1 MYLETLSFEVIL
13 QLVLEHLKLVLSA
26 GLAAFGVALA
36 IGIWVTRP
44 SRKGKLAPRLVSQA
58 LFLGQAV
65 PSLAIIGL
73 VMVVLGTGAPT
84 AIFALAVGSLVPMLR
99 NVIAGLSGVSESV
112 LDAARGNGM
121 PPSAVL
127 FRVELPLALPAIFAG
142 VRTAVVIA
150 IGTAALSSQ
159 VGAGGLGSLIFTGM
173 AMFDMPLMLAGA
185 IPTAILA
192 MGADRLLGL
201 VEARLRGKC

>member
-1 MYLETLSFEVIL
+1 MYLETLSLEVIL
-13 QLVLEHLKLVLSA
+13 QLTVEHLKLVLGA
-26 GLAAFGVALA
+26 GLAAFTLALA

-44 SRKGKLAPRLVSQA
+44 SRKGKWLPRLVSQV

-84 AIFALAVGSLVPMLR
+84 AIFALALGSLVPMLR
-99 NVIAGLSGVSESV
+99 NVIAGLSGVSESI

-142 VRTAVVIA
+142 VRTALVIA

-192 MGADRLLGL
+192 VGADRLLGL
-201 VEARLRGKC
+201 VETRLRGKW

>member
-1 MYLETLSFEVIL
+1 MYLETLSFDVIF
-13 QLVLEHLKLVLSA
+13 QLVLQHLKLVASA
-26 GLAAFGVALA
+26 CLIAFFLALLV
-36 IGIWVTRP
+36 GIWVTRP
-44 SRKGKLAPRLVSQA
+44 SLSGKWVPKIVTQL

-73 VMVVLGTGAPT
+73 VMVLLGTGAPT
-84 AIFALAVGSLVPMLR
+84 AIFALALGSLVPMLR
-99 NVIAGLSGVSESV
+99 NVIVGLKGVSEPV

-121 PPSAVL
+121 SPVTVL
-127 FRVELPLALPAIFAG
+127 WKVELPLALPAIFAG
-142 VRTAVVIA
+142 IRTAVVIA

-185 IPTAILA
+185 IPTALLA
-192 MGADRLLGL
+192 VGADRVLGAA
-201 VEARLRGKC
+201 EAHFRGKW

>member
-1 MYLETLSFEVIL
+1 MYLETLSLEVIL
-13 QLVLEHLKLVLSA
+13 QLVVEHLKLVLGA
-26 GLAAFGVALA
+26 GLAAFTLALA

-44 SRKGKLAPRLVSQA
+44 SRKGKWLPRLVSQV

-84 AIFALAVGSLVPMLR
+84 AIFALALGSLVPMLR
-99 NVIAGLSGVSESV
+99 NVIAGLSGVSESI

-142 VRTAVVIA
+142 VRTALVIA

-173 AMFDMPLMLAGA
+173 AMFDMPRGLPGA

-192 MGADRLLGL
+192 VGADRLLGL
-201 VEARLRGKC
+201 VETRLRGKW

>member
-1 MYLETLSFEVIL
+1 
-13 QLVLEHLKLVLSA
+13 
-26 GLAAFGVALA
+26 
-36 IGIWVTRP
+36 
-44 SRKGKLAPRLVSQA
+44 
-58 LFLGQAV
+58 
-65 PSLAIIGL
+65 
-73 VMVVLGTGAPT
+73 
-84 AIFALAVGSLVPMLR
+84 
-99 NVIAGLSGVSESV
+99 
-112 LDAARGNGM
+112 
-121 PPSAVL
+121 
-127 FRVELPLALPAIFAG
+127 
-142 VRTAVVIA
+142 VVIA

>member
-1 MYLETLSFEVIL
+1 MYLETLSLEVIL
-13 QLVLEHLKLVLSA
+13 QLVVEHLKLVLGA
-26 GLAAFGVALA
+26 GLAAFTLALA

-44 SRKGKLAPRLVSQA
+44 SRKGKWLPRLVSQV

-84 AIFALAVGSLVPMLR
+84 AIFALALGSLVPMLR
-99 NVIAGLSGVSESV
+99 NVIAGLSGVSESI

-142 VRTAVVIA
+142 VRTALVIA

-192 MGADRLLGL
+192 VGADRLLGF
-201 VEARLRGKC
+201 VEARLRGKW

>member
-1 MYLETLSFEVIL
+1 
-13 QLVLEHLKLVLSA
+13 
-26 GLAAFGVALA
+26 
-36 IGIWVTRP
+36 
-44 SRKGKLAPRLVSQA
+44 
-58 LFLGQAV
+58 
-65 PSLAIIGL
+65 
-73 VMVVLGTGAPT
+73 MVVLGTGAPT

-99 NVIAGLSGVSESV
+99 NVIAGLSGVSESI

-142 VRTAVVIA
+142 VRTALVIA

-192 MGADRLLGL
+192 VGADRLLGL
-201 VEARLRGKC
+201 VENRLRGKW

>member
-142 VRTAVVIA
+142 VRTALVIA

-192 MGADRLLGL
+192 VGADRLLGL
-201 VEARLRGKC
+201 VENRLRGKW

>member
-1 MYLETLSFEVIL
+1 MYLETLSLEVIL
-13 QLVLEHLKLVLSA
+13 QLVVEHLKLVLGA
-26 GLAAFGVALA
+26 GLAAFTLALA

-44 SRKGKLAPRLVSQA
+44 SHRGKWAPRLVSQA

-73 VMVVLGTGAPT
+73 VMVVLGTVAPT

-99 NVIAGLSGVSESV
+99 NVIAGLSGVSESI

-142 VRTAVVIA
+142 VRTALVIA

-192 MGADRLLGL
+192 VGADRLLGL
-201 VEARLRGKC
+201 VENRLRGKW

>member
-1 MYLETLSFEVIL
+1 MYLETLSLEVIL
-13 QLVLEHLKLVLSA
+13 QLVVEHLKLVLGA
-26 GLAAFGVALA
+26 GLAAFTLALA

-44 SRKGKLAPRLVSQA
+44 SRKGKWLPRLVSQV

-84 AIFALAVGSLVPMLR
+84 AIFALALGSLVPMLR
-99 NVIAGLSGVSESV
+99 NVIAGLSGVSESI

-142 VRTAVVIA
+142 VRTALVIA

-192 MGADRLLGL
+192 VGADRLLGL
-201 VEARLRGKC
+201 VENRLRGKW

>member
-1 MYLETLSFEVIL
+1 MYLETLSLEVIL
-13 QLVLEHLKLVLSA
+13 QLVVEHLKLVLGA
-26 GLAAFGVALA
+26 GLAAFTLALA

-44 SRKGKLAPRLVSQA
+44 SRKGKWLPRLVSQV

-84 AIFALAVGSLVPMLR
+84 AIFALALGSLVPMLR
-99 NVIAGLSGVSESV
+99 NVIAGLSGVSESI

-142 VRTAVVIA
+142 VRTALVIA

-192 MGADRLLGL
+192 VGADRLLGL
-201 VEARLRGKC
+201 VETRLRGKW

>member
-1 MYLETLSFEVIL
+1 MYLETLSFDVIFQLTL
-13 QLVLEHLKLVLSA
+13 QHLKLVVSACLIAFLLALS
-26 GLAAFGVALA
+26 

-44 SRKGKLAPRLVSQA
+44 HLNGKWVPKIVTQF

-73 VMVVLGTGAPT
+73 VMALLGTGAPT
-84 AIFALAVGSLVPMLR
+84 AIFALTLGSLVPMLR
-99 NVIAGLSGVSESV
+99 NVIVGLKGVSEPV

-121 PPSAVL
+121 SPLTVL
-127 FRVELPLALPAIFAG
+127 WKVELPLALPAIFAG
-142 VRTAVVIA
+142 IRTAVVIA

-159 VGAGGLGSLIFTGM
+159 IGAGGLGSLIFTGM

-185 IPTAILA
+185 IPTALLA
-192 MGADRLLGL
+192 VGADRFLGAA
-201 VEARLRGKC
+201 ETHFRGKW

>member
-1 MYLETLSFEVIL
+1 MYLETLSPEVIL
-13 QLVLEHLKLVLSA
+13 QLVLEHLKLVLCS
-26 GLAAFGVALA
+26 GLAAFGVAMA

-44 SRKGKLAPRLVSQA
+44 SQKDKWTPRLVSQV

-121 PPSAVL
+121 PPRTVL
-127 FRVELPLALPAIFAG
+127 LKVELPLALPAIFAG

-192 MGADRLLGL
+192 VGADRLLGL
-201 VEARLRGKC
+201 VETRLRGKW

>member
-1 MYLETLSFEVIL
+1 MYLETLSLEVIL
-13 QLVLEHLKLVLSA
+13 QLVVEHLKLVLGA
-26 GLAAFGVALA
+26 GLAAFTLALA

-44 SRKGKLAPRLVSQA
+44 SRKGKWLPRLVSQV

-73 VMVVLGTGAPT
+73 VMVVLGTGALT
-84 AIFALAVGSLVPMLR
+84 AIFALALGSLVPMLR
-99 NVIAGLSGVSESV
+99 NVIAGLSGVSESI

-142 VRTAVVIA
+142 VRTALVIA

-192 MGADRLLGL
+192 VGADRLLGL
-201 VEARLRGKC
+201 VENRLRGKW